1 MIIVAVDTGGT
12 FTDLAAY
19 DIDSGQVRYTKS
31 LTTYDA
37 LERGVFDCMA
47 KVGLDLSAAKTFKH
61 GTTLVINALL
71 QRVGAKVALVTTQGF
86 RDVLETGR
94 GNRPDPFDLYYR
106 RDPVLVPRDLRLELP
121 ERISGAGE
129 PVVVPERE
137 QVQRLAERLRQI
149 DVQAVGISFLNAY
162 LNDSHER
169 QVQAWLREMLPG
181 LFITRGTEL
190 TREWYEYERTA
201 TVAANAYVG
210 PQVAG
215 YVHTIDQ
222 RLSDQG
228 FKGQFFLMG
237 SSGGVLALDKTLT
250 SPISLVE
257 SGPVGGCIGT
267 AAYAQALGL
276 DHAIA
281 FDMGG
286 TTAKCALVHQGDF
299 EIKSTYYIGG
309 YARGFPIRSA
319 VLDIVEVGA
328 GGGSIAWADEQGRL
342 FVGPRSAGSTPGPVA
357 YGRGGTEPTVTDA
370 NVILGRVDASSFLG
384 GSMPL
389 RPDLAD
395 QQMRE
400 RLADRLGYTG
410 EDGACRMA
418 EGIIQIA
425 SVTMAGAIKRITL
438 EKGLDPRE
446 YAMFAFGGGGPLH
459 AFEIARQLH
468 IPLVIIPPEPGNF
481 SALGMLLSR
490 LRLDESTTFLRALDA
505 QSLEQAE
512 PVFAR
517 MQEQMG
523 GDMRRNAPGAQP
535 VFERYAE
542 IRYRG
547 QVHSIRT
554 PLVAVSGPQD
564 LRQLFERI
572 YKARY
577 GHADSKNPVEIV
589 NLSMV
594 AYADMDRPDLTA
606 LAPNREAGA
615 EVQVQ
620 HRPVY
625 FGSARGFV
633 TTRVYRREQLPVG
646 YTADGPALIEE
657 YGSTTVIGPT
667 DRFEIGRLGEIRV
680 NLGRDSLA
688 V

>member
-149 DVQAVGISFLNAY
+149 DVQSVGISFLNAY

-237 SSGGVLALDKTLT
+237 SSGGVLAR
-250 SPISLVE
+250 VE
-257 SGPVGGCIGT
+257 GKIRRVKIGQSIGAWKLET
-267 AAYAQALGL
+267 VEGREATFKQGEQERKLPLAYAKLNVPLPVAAAPAAAQRPQAPSQ
-276 DHAIA
+276 
-281 FDMGG
+281 
-286 TTAKCALVHQGDF
+286 T
-299 EIKSTYYIGG
+299 
-309 YARGFPIRSA
+309 SA
-319 VLDIVEVGA
+319 NPQ
-328 GGGSIAWADEQGRL
+328 SQQDEQ
-342 FVGPRSAGSTPGPVA
+342 
-357 YGRGGTEPTVTDA
+357 
-370 NVILGRVDASSFLG
+370 
-384 GSMPL
+384 
-389 RPDLAD
+389 
-395 QQMRE
+395 RE
-400 RLADRLGYTG
+400 RLR
-410 EDGACRMA
+410 
-418 EGIIQIA
+418 
-425 SVTMAGAIKRITL
+425 
-438 EKGLDPRE
+438 
-446 YAMFAFGGGGPLH
+446 
-459 AFEIARQLH
+459 
-468 IPLVIIPPEPGNF
+468 
-481 SALGMLLSR
+481 
-490 LRLDESTTFLRALDA
+490 
-505 QSLEQAE
+505 
-512 PVFAR
+512 
-517 MQEQMG
+517 
-523 GDMRRNAPGAQP
+523 RRNQMRIANGLP
-535 VFERYAE
+535 
-542 IRYRG
+542 
-547 QVHSIRT
+547 
-554 PLVAVSGPQD
+554 PLT
-564 LRQLFERI
+564 E
-572 YKARY
+572 
-577 GHADSKNPVEIV
+577 
-589 NLSMV
+589 
-594 AYADMDRPDLTA
+594 
-606 LAPNREAGA
+606 
-615 EVQVQ
+615 
-620 HRPVY
+620 
-625 FGSARGFV
+625 
-633 TTRVYRREQLPVG
+633 
-646 YTADGPALIEE
+646 
-657 YGSTTVIGPT
+657 
-667 DRFEIGRLGEIRV
+667 
-680 NLGRDSLA
+680 
-688 V
+688 

>member
-86 RDVLETGR
+86 RDVLESGR

-106 RDPVLVPRDLRLELP
+106 RDPVLVPRDMRLELP
-121 ERISGAGE
+121 ERTSGAGE
-129 PVVVPERE
+129 PVRVPDRE
-137 QVQRLAERLRQI
+137 QVLHLAERLRQL

-162 LNDSHER
+162 LNDAHER
-169 QVQAWLREMLPG
+169 QVQAWLQDMLPG

-215 YVHTIDQ
+215 YVNTIDQ
-222 RLSDQG
+222 QLGDRG

-276 DHAIA
+276 DNAIA

-370 NVILGRVDASSFLG
+370 NVILGRVDATTFLG

-389 RPDLAD
+389 RPDLAER
-395 QQMRE
+395 QMRE
-400 RLADRLGYTG
+400 RLADRLGYSG

-490 LRLDESTTFLRALDA
+490 LRLDESTTFLRALDEQA
-505 QSLEQAE
+505 LDQAE

-517 MQEQMG
+517 MQAQMG
-523 GDMRRNAPGAQP
+523 SDMLRSAPGTQP

-554 PLVAVSGPQD
+554 PLAAVSGPQD

-594 AYADMDRPDLTA
+594 AYADMDKPDLAA
-606 LAPNREAGA
+606 LAPNRQAGA
-615 EVQVQ
+615 EVQVRQ
-620 HRPVY
+620 RQVY

-633 TTRVYRREQLPVG
+633 DTKVYRREQLPAG
-646 YTADGPALIEE
+646 YTANGPALIEE
-657 YGSTTVIGPT
+657 YGSTTVLGPT

-680 NLGRDSLA
+680 SLGRDSLA